1 MVYGSKMSEKGKSM
15 KNLKRMFG
23 GIDLTWKKLIIFA
36 VIAGVYTAVMAIL
49 PFTENTSFEDITIS
63 FEVWILFGIL
73 IITNSRSPKD
83 SAMKCFVF
91 FLISQPIVY
100 LLQVP
105 FSWQG
110 WGLFQYY
117 PFWFIWTLL
126 TIPMG
131 YVGYYIKKDK
141 WWGIVILTP
150 ILLFLGLHY
159 SRFLKETI
167 SFFPKHLLSAIFCL
181 VTIFI
186 YPVFLFQN
194 KKNRIICAAISFLTV
209 LIMTMVV
216 IIDGKATYSTI
227 IIASGGSEELEF
239 DDTYTVYLEDERYGN
254 VYIEYDEGLEGYV
267 VKADFTKIGET
278 EFIIESPDREKLVYE
293 ITIERDSYSLKRKN

>member
-105 FSWQG
+105 S
-110 WGLFQYY
+110 
-117 PFWFIWTLL
+117 
-126 TIPMG
+126 
-131 YVGYYIKKDK
+131 
-141 WWGIVILTP
+141 
-150 ILLFLGLHY
+150 
-159 SRFLKETI
+159 
-167 SFFPKHLLSAIFCL
+167 
-181 VTIFI
+181 
-186 YPVFLFQN
+186 
-194 KKNRIICAAISFLTV
+194 
-209 LIMTMVV
+209 
-216 IIDGKATYSTI
+216 
-227 IIASGGSEELEF
+227 
-239 DDTYTVYLEDERYGN
+239 
-254 VYIEYDEGLEGYV
+254 
-267 VKADFTKIGET
+267 
-278 EFIIESPDREKLVYE
+278 
-293 ITIERDSYSLKRKN
+293 